1 MTKLTYK
8 LANVNWRV
16 VLAVTS
22 LLAFAIAG
30 SADDPTP
37 W

>member
-1 MTKLTYK
+1 MRKLSTRFYS
-8 LANVNWRV
+8 VNWRV
-16 VLAVTS
+16 VVAVTS

>member
-1 MTKLTYK
+1 MTKLTTK
-8 LANVNWRV
+8 LYGINWRV

-30 SADDPTP
+30 SADEPTP
-37 W
+37 F

>member
-1 MTKLTYK
+1 MTKLTAKFYGI
-8 LANVNWRV
+8 NWRV

-30 SADDPTP
+30 SADEPTP
-37 W
+37 M